1 MIPISYNLRNLAVR
15 RATTLATALGVGLVV
30 FVLAAALMLT
40 EGLERTL
47 SLSGHA
53 DHAIVMRKGSDNELS
68 SSIAD
73 NQLGQ
78 IASAPGVKKGSD
90 GRPIAF
96 GDVVAV
102 IFVDLVGAKGKT
114 NLTVRGVS
122 SDGIA
127 FRPEVKVV
135 DGTMPRPGTEEV
147 MIGRKIAGRF
157 ENVEL
162 GGAIEL
168 RKNRNAKVV
177 GVFEAGGAS
186 YESEIWGDKDYVG
199 QAFGREGMVSAVR
212 VQLESDAKKDFDLFS
227 AAVEQDKRLG
237 FDAMP
242 ELEFYEK
249 ASESTSVFITAMG
262 IIIAVFFSI
271 GAMIGAMITMY
282 GTVANR
288 KSEIGVLRALGF
300 SRTSILMSFLFE
312 SVVLAL
318 FGGLLGTGAALA
330 LGLVKF
336 SMMNFQTFSEIV
348 FEFQPTPEILVTAIV
363 FGGLMG
369 VLGGFLPAIRAARTA
384 PIEAMRG

>member
-1 MIPISYNLRNLAVR
+1 MIPIRYNLRNLAVR

-47 SLSGHA
+47 SRSGHA

-68 SSIAD
+68 SSVAD
-73 NQLGQ
+73 NQVGQ
-78 IASAPGVKKGSD
+78 IASAPGVKKGAD

-102 IFVDLVGAKGKT
+102 IFVDLVGGKGKS
-114 NLTVRGVS
+114 NLTIRGVS

-127 FRPEVKVV
+127 FRPEVKIVE
-135 DGTMPRPGTEEV
+135 GTMPRPGTEEV
-147 MIGRKIAGRF
+147 MIGRKIGGRF
-157 ENVEL
+157 ENVDL
-162 GGAIEL
+162 GGSIEL

-177 GVFEAGGAS
+177 GVFEAGGSS

-212 VQLESDAKKDFDLFS
+212 VQLDSPAVFDGFA

-237 FDAMP
+237 LDAVP
-242 ELEFYEK
+242 EIEFYEK
-249 ASESTSVFITAMG
+249 ASESTSQFITALG
-262 IIIAVFFSI
+262 IIIAVFFSV

-300 SRTSILMSFLFE
+300 SRTVILVSFLFE
-312 SVVLAL
+312 SVLLAL
-318 FGGLLGTGAALA
+318 LGGLLGSVAALA
-330 LGLVKF
+330 LGMVKF

-348 FEFQPTPEILVTAIV
+348 FEFQPTVEILVTALV
-363 FGGLMG
+363 FGGMMG

>member
-102 IFVDLVGAKGKT
+102 IFVDLVGGKGKS
-114 NLTVRGVS
+114 NLTIRGVS
-122 SDGIA
+122 TDGIA
-127 FRPEVKVV
+127 FRPEVKIVE
-135 DGTMPRPGTEEV
+135 GTQPRPGTEEV
-147 MIGRKIAGRF
+147 MIGRKIARRF
-157 ENVEL
+157 ENVNL
-162 GGAIEL
+162 GGSIEL

-177 GVFEAGGAS
+177 GVFETGGSS

-212 VQLESDAKKDFDLFS
+212 VQLDSPAVFDGFA

-237 FDAMP
+237 LDAMP
-242 ELEFYEK
+242 EVEFYEK
-249 ASESTSVFITAMG
+249 ASESTSQFITALG

-300 SRTSILMSFLFE
+300 SRTVILVSFLFE
-312 SVVLAL
+312 SVLL
-318 FGGLLGTGAALA
+318 SLLGGLLGSVAA
-330 LGLVKF
+330 LGLGMVKF

-348 FEFQPTPEILVTAIV
+348 FEFQPTVEILVTALV
-363 FGGLMG
+363 FGGIMG